1 MPTPFWPL
9 PAPSGLRGFL
19 AGNGVLLANTDS
31 RYEVPQ
37 WLYPTEDGESARISA
52 DAVFY
57 SRDGGRSWSRLAIAG
72 YLGVLGLDR
81 NQDQV
86 FWAKGNWYDSNDRRI
101 YRYGLK

>member
-1 MPTPFWPL
+1 M
-9 PAPSGLRGFL
+9 
-19 AGNGVLLANTDS
+19 LLANTDS
-31 RYEVPQ
+31 RYHVPQ
-37 WLYPTEDGESARISA
+37 WLSLKKNGGSSRISA

-86 FWAKGNWYDSNDRRI
+86 FWANGNWYDSDDRRI